1 MAPNNIVPMLMFEG
15 KAEEAMRF
23 YTSVFPNAA
32 ITSVERYGAG
42 EGGPEG
48 SVKVAEFQLLGRTF
62 RCIDSPV
69 KHGFTFTPAI
79 SFVVDCESSDAVDR
93 FFAQLSEGGQV
104 FMPVGEYP
112 FSKRFA
118 WVGDRYGVSWQLKFQ

>member
-1 MAPNNIVPMLMFEG
+1 MQASNIVPLLMFEG
-15 KAEEAMRF
+15 KAEEAMQF
-23 YTSVFPNAA
+23 YTSVFANSS
-32 ITSVERYGAG
+32 ITHVERYGAG
-42 EGGPEG
+42 EGGAEG
-48 SVKVAEFQLLGRTF
+48 SVKVAEFQLLERTF

-93 FFAQLSEGGQV
+93 LFERLSDAGQV
-104 FMPVGEYP
+104 FMPLGEYP

-118 WVGDRYGVSWQLKFQ
+118 WVADRYGVSWQLKFE

>member
-1 MAPNNIVPMLMFEG
+1 MAANNIVPMLMFEG
-15 KAEEAMRF
+15 KAEEAMQF
-23 YTSVFPNAA
+23 YTSVFANSA

-42 EGGPEG
+42 EGGTEG

-79 SFVVDCESSDAVDR
+79 SFVVDCQSSDAVDQLFGR
-93 FFAQLSEGGQV
+93 LSEAGQV

-118 WVGDRYGVSWQLKFQ
+118 WVADRYGVSWQLKFE